1 MKKIAFFIAVLFLST
16 LAFSAQVEKSL
27 KLSAEGIR
35 ELSVDAGAG
44 SLEIVGV
51 EGLSEI
57 QVEAEIVVRGVGE
70 GRLDE
75 FLKDHLRFS
84 LEKSGGEAVL
94 KGHFEFT
101 GFYLHT
107 PDATVNLKVRM
118 PKTVD
123 LYVDDGSGWITVEN
137 LRSNVRIDDGSGEL
151 TVMNI
156 EGNLTVDDG
165 SGDIEARDITG
176 DVRIDDGSGSM
187 RIVRVG
193 GTVTVDDGSGSIT
206 IDDVAKDVVFEST
219 GSGSVRTG
227 NIRGRVVR

>member
-1 MKKIAFFIAVLFLST
+1 MKKFAFLIAVLFFST

-35 ELSVDAGAG
+35 DLSVDAGAG

-57 QVEAEIVVRGVGE
+57 QVEAEIVAGWIK
-70 GRLDE
+70 DKDFDD
-75 FLKDHLRFS
+75 FLKDHLHLS
-84 LEKSGGEAVL
+84 LEKSGSEAVL
-94 KGHFEFT
+94 KGYFQIN
-101 GFYLHT
+101 GIVIAKDL
-107 PDATVNLKVRM
+107 AVNLKVRM
-118 PKTVD
+118 PKT
-123 LYVDDGSGWITVEN
+123 LNLFVDDGSGWMTVEN
-137 LRSNVRIDDGSGEL
+137 LQSDVRIDDGSGEL
-151 TVMNI
+151 TVINI
-156 EGNLTVDDG
+156 DGSLTVDDG

-219 GSGSVRTG
+219 GSGSVRTE